1 MWTAGCLVSSTSEA
15 TLPRSF
21 RQRVFAFGGTAMDFT
36 KVPGAVGQSGLAMN
50 ALHWTDGPAF
60 AVRDWVMTVGQG
72 IQHVGTM
79 LILVR
84 YSMS

>member
-1 MWTAGCLVSSTSEA
+1 
-15 TLPRSF
+15 
-21 RQRVFAFGGTAMDFT
+21 MDFT

-50 ALHWTDGPAF
+50 VLHWTDGPSV
-60 AVRDWVMTVGQG
+60 AVRDWVMTVGKS
-72 IQHVGTM
+72 IQHVGTL